1 MINDRNKLGNKA
13 YKELRFL
20 YLLTMGLI
28 FSCFVKNIYQIFD
41 PTNPPILF
49 KILNIVS
56 PIVTLIYLLIVIK
69 RKRELT
75 KKINDRIY
83 KIFSKN

>member
-1 MINDRNKLGNKA
+1 MNDRNKTGSKA
-13 YKELRFL
+13 SKTLRLL

-28 FSCFVKNIYQIFD
+28 FSCFVVNIYQIFN

-49 KILNIVS
+49 KILNIIT
-56 PIVTLIYLLIVIK
+56 PIVTLIYLLIIIK
-69 RKRELT
+69 KKRELS